1 MYSVQI
7 QEGWTVGTQQIITF
21 PGGQRVAIVV
31 PPGVRPGQV
40 IRVEAPAPPAG
51 PTVRVQVPAGCGP
64 GSKVE
69 FPVPGGRKMVV
80 VVPPGH
86 KAGETF
92 SVAVPS
98 EGNAA
103 PAPTPAP
110 APAPAPQPQPERAPA
125 YDLPAAPVRAT
136 GLVLKEGPL
145 FVRGGIMKGWKQR
158 WFILRSDGTLRY
170 RKAQTSLEELGTINL
185 NGLGVMSQGQEVA
198 DCGKTHAFRLF
209 HAGSSTEHWVAGAD
223 RAVSD
228 EWINSIERRF
238 NIQRRMEVNGPTTEE
253 VDDVVIITA
262 GSEAVSV
269 GGSVVEQP
277 ITITI
282 KPFGLSLA
290 LPSNGETVGKLKQRI
305 EAEQGTPAE
314 LQRLLFVGQEM
325 MDETRQ
331 LLAYGVGDHAEVYMV
346 RRLSSSKPPRR

>member
-1 MYSVQI
+1 M
-7 QEGWTVGTQQIITF
+7 
-21 PGGQRVAIVV
+21 
-31 PPGVRPGQV
+31 
-40 IRVEAPAPPAG
+40 EAPAPPAG

-209 HAGSSTEHWVAGAD
+209 HAGSSTVSPGTRSVTSSVAWLCAYGWLAGMGSQEHWVAGAD

-238 NIQRRMEVNGPTTEE
+238 NIQRRMEVTTHPNRGVHVPRLRMLLVAQVNGPTTEE

-314 LQRLLFVGQEM
+314 LQRLLFVGQ
-325 MDETRQ
+325 
-331 LLAYGVGDHAEVYMV
+331 VN
-346 RRLSSSKPPRR
+346 